1 MKPYYSLTKKIYGL
15 QDATEWDY
23 ATLAT
28 IATFNYPF
36 ITEDEKATEIKVQPF
51 SADDIMSRLRLDSK
65 NKQRHITKIEASID
79 KLEKAGVIKIN
90 RKHNDLFFVSQVVS
104 YESKDN
110 NGETVGFANVL
121 AQEFFNIC
129 EIQRTNDRIQAIA
142 LYVSINQRIFRENK
156 KTMTADYARYCNWE
170 TLENLGKKYGRSRTV
185 ILKSLK
191 HLQIVKAVSFAIVK
205 MENKNKEESNL
216 KYVMSRY
223 DNNNQ
228 LNSYVSEKKSE
239 GLYKEIVINTKYMN
253 NTELEDVEYFYD
265 ENDKELFNGMKRVA
279 KETVQPVVKEVVDD
293 IVEDVFEEQLQ
304 TLVTDNADEVV
315 IEQVE
320 TVKAIK
326 VEKKEDKAKV
336 ININTDERVKRMEA
350 LASFENVKDVDERE
364 EESKADAFDLLAEYR
379 TDKKTATV

>member
-1 MKPYYSLTKKIYGL
+1 MKPYYAITKKIYGL
-15 QDATEWDY
+15 EQANEWDY
-23 ATLAT
+23 ATLAA

-36 ITEDEKATEIKVQPF
+36 VIEDEKVTEIKVQPF

-79 KLEKAGVIKIN
+79 KLEKAGAIKIS
-90 RKHNDLFFVSQVVS
+90 RKLDDLYFISQIIS
-104 YESKDN
+104 YKSSADN

-129 EIQRTNDRIQAIA
+129 EIQRTNDRIQAVA

-156 KTMTADYARYCNWE
+156 KAMTADYARYCNWE

-185 ILKSLK
+185 VLKSLK
-191 HLQIVKAVSFAIVK
+191 HLQIVKAISFSVVK

-228 LNSYVSEKKSE
+228 LNSYVAEKKKD

-253 NTELEDVEYFYD
+253 NTELKDVEYFYD

-279 KETVQPVVKEVVDD
+279 KETVQPVVNEVADD
-293 IVEDVFEEQLQ
+293 VATEQLQ
-304 TLVTDNADEVV
+304 TLVTDNTDEVV
-315 IEQVE
+315 RELTEQVE
-320 TVKAIK
+320 TVDT
-326 VEKKEDKAKV
+326 VEKKEDKQKV
-336 ININTDERVKRMEA
+336 ININDDERIKRMQA
-350 LASFENVKDVDERE
+350 LASFENVKNVDERE
-364 EESKADAFDLLAEYR
+364 EESKASVDLLAGHR
-379 TDKKTATV
+379 PVKKTATV